1 MSSGKRRLVTA
12 VLSAAIVML
21 AAGAHAQT
29 LGVRS
34 GASVGP
40 DQFFVGATYELGPY
54 WNNRIWVRPGADAGF
69 GNDLTLITGSFD
81 VIHWR
86 PVGNG
91 RNPWMMFAGAGPAI
105 NHYRFTGFPSSTET
119 GANVLAGVMH
129 PSGWSG
135 EFRVGFMNSP
145 DFRFGIGYS
154 FGGVKYVPN
163 TAKAR
168 SKAKPAPN
176 ARRKR

>member
-1 MSSGKRRLVTA
+1 MPGAGRRPLPVPLTRTSSVKCGPFAIPDRDLNTHASTTPARGAGMSSGKRRLVTA

-91 RNPWMMFAGAGPAI
+91 RNPWMMFGGAGPSI

-119 GANVLAGVMH
+119 GASVLAGVMH
-129 PSGWSG
+129 PS
-135 EFRVGFMNSP
+135 
-145 DFRFGIGYS
+145 
-154 FGGVKYVPN
+154 
-163 TAKAR
+163 
-168 SKAKPAPN
+168 
-176 ARRKR
+176 